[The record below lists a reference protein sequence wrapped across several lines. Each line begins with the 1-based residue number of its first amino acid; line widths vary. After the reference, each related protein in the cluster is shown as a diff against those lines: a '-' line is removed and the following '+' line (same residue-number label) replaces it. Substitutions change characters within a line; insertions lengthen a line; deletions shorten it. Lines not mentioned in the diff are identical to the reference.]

1 MLYGFL
7 YTNNHHGY
15 ILPIVGNV
23 LMLVV
28 EGKVVVSS
36 FPCSCARRKA
46 SSCYISLQE
55 AKVRT
60 YYFDVL
66 FYNELV
72 ILGARKLLVVG
83 FPSSCGGR
91 KTSSC

>member
-1 MLYGFL
+1 MVYGFL
-7 YTNNHHGY
+7 YPNNQHSH
-15 ILPIVGNV
+15 IIVGNAH
-23 LMLVV
+23 LLLV
-28 EGKVVVSS
+28 EAKLPISS

-91 KTSSC
+91 KTSGR